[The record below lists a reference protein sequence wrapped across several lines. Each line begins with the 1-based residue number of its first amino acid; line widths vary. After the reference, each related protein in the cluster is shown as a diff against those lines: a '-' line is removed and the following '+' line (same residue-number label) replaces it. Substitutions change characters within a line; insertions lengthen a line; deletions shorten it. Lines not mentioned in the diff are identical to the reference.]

1 MKLYPISVS
10 RLQILESGQFITNLI
25 ADYVKSRLDPA
36 TDAEYK
42 SQYEALTTLSTPYN
56 DALNQIKAQKET
68 EEQR

>member
-36 TDAEYK
+36 TDAEF
-42 SQYEALTTLSTPYN
+42 E
-56 DALNQIKAQKET
+56 
-68 EEQR
+68 